1 MERLRPG
8 RHVRKRLEDC
18 CRLTLRLA
26 VEGRAAPSV
35 VLLAVEAKRT
45 QSVSAAALRSFLN
58 HDVAVRAEPGHDAV
72 LTAFVSWLCDVP
84 KAADYEGP
92 GRLLFGAASEQV
104 EATAAVLLHEVEAL
118 ARTAAAQGSG
128 ERDLERLQARRADYL
143 RDRLEAVLA
152 QRSSLAEEEA
162 LLRDLMDAASAA
174 AVDRGH
180 RAGAE
185 KRPPRA
191 ASSGPPWWK
200 KPRVL

>member
-1 MERLRPG
+1 MR
-8 RHVRKRLEDC
+8 
-18 CRLTLRLA
+18 
-26 VEGRAAPSV
+26 
-35 VLLAVEAKRT
+35 
-45 QSVSAAALRSFLN
+45 Q
-58 HDVAVRAEPGHDAV
+58 
-72 LTAFVSWLCDVP
+72 
-84 KAADYEGP
+84 
-92 GRLLFGAASEQV
+92 
-104 EATAAVLLHEVEAL
+104 VEAL
-118 ARTAAAQGSG
+118 ARTAAAQSSG
-128 ERDLERLQARRADYL
+128 GRQAERDVERLQARRADYL